1 MKRLR
6 RGPVAVDW
14 RLPSLGVFRVGWP
27 RSEWLGEAP
36 GAFSGCRTVF
46 GVVRDATWA
55 FGRYMWLNGFQYI
68 PIRVFSIED
77 GQPPRRRV
85 RRLLFV
91 PGSLGNWGCFQQA
104 ECMLEA
110 RAKKKAPYP
119 LVQSFMSFP
128 QARANPIFPRCHPNP
143 PYLAFE
149 CTDFQDVRTDS
160 IGKSEGLADV
170 ML

>member
-1 MKRLR
+1 MVFFGLVGLDLSGLERLR
-6 RGPVAVDW
+6 A
-14 RLPSLGVFRVGWP
+14 LFR
-27 RSEWLGEAP
+27 A
-36 GAFSGCRTVF
+36 AAQFSGLLSGMPPGLLEDICGSMASNISQFV
-46 GVVRDATWA
+46 
-55 FGRYMWLNGFQYI
+55 
-68 PIRVFSIED
+68 RVFTIED

-91 PGSLGNWGCFQQA
+91 PGSLGNWGCFQHQA

-110 RAKKKAPYP
+110 RANNKAPYP

-128 QARANPIFPRCHPNP
+128 QARANPIFPRCHSNP